1 MMLEHATYPRS
12 REETLPEPRVLYP
25 RREHSQGLRR
35 PGEHLSRLLG
45 LPAPLVKIADPA
57 LDLPKFPRLPDL
69 LGERFGFAQ
78 VIYRPFRVAFPFA
91 QDRKGAKIGHPIPLV
106 RPGALGETAHLLSG
120 ESFVPSSQQRFDL
133 VVEVDAEHRV
143 EKHAHLLSYPGVRVG
158 VLPVLRESGQHA
170 KSGVGE

>member
-12 REETLPEPRVLYP
+12 REETLPEPSVLYP

-57 LDLPKFPRLPDL
+57 LDLPKFPRRPDL

-91 QDRKGAKIGHPIPLV
+91 QDRKGAKVGHPIPFV
-106 RPGALGETAHLLSG
+106 RPCAFGKASHLFLGE
-120 ESFVPSSQQRFDL
+120 
-133 VVEVDAEHRV
+133 
-143 EKHAHLLSYPGVRVG
+143 
-158 VLPVLRESGQHA
+158 PVI
-170 KSGVGE
+170 